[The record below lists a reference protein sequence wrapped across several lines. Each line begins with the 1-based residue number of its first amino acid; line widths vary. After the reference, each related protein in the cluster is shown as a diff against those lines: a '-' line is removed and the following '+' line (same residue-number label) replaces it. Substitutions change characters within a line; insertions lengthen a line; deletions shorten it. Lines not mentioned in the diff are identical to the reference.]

1 VGTHTKGWRMNI
13 RFILLLTVLLHL
25 AFSGSRVTLSLLALH
40 LDATPLVVGI
50 LISLLAAVP
59 LVFAVGWGRTI
70 DRVGVRKP
78 LMIGAC
84 LALGALLLAA
94 AVPRIELLFV
104 VSAVIGS
111 GFMLV
116 HICVNQVAGL
126 LGTPEQRSRN
136 FSLLALAFSTSGF
149 LGPTISGF
157 AIDLIGHRM
166 TFLLLGASTLV
177 AIVLMLL
184 HPVSLPA
191 HPASTADQGSK
202 RVGDLF
208 RIRDLR
214 RAFVASAVLSMA
226 WDLFTFV
233 TPIHGTRLGLSA
245 SVIGL
250 ILGSFGAAI
259 FLVRLVLPAIVHRLS
274 EWPLLIGGMFAT
286 GAAMA
291 VFPLI
296 ESVSLLMTVA
306 FVLGLAIGGTQP
318 MIMSLLYNTAPPGR
332 GGEVVGVRTFLLNVT
347 QAGIPLLFGIVGS
360 TMGMTPVFWTMAAV
374 LLLGG
379 IHTSRGNAAHKT

>member
-1 VGTHTKGWRMNI
+1 MTI
-13 RFILLLTVLLHL
+13 RFVLLLTVILHL
-25 AFSGSRVTLSLLALH
+25 AFAGSRVTLSLLALH
-40 LDATPLVVGI
+40 LQATPLTVGV

-70 DRVGVRKP
+70 DRIGVRKP
-78 LMIGAC
+78 LLIGAC
-84 LALGALLLAA
+84 LVLGALLLAA
-94 AVPRIELLFV
+94 ALPRIEVLFI
-104 VSAVIGS
+104 VSAVAGS

-157 AIDLIGHRM
+157 AIDLIGHRL
-166 TFLLLGASTLV
+166 TFLLLGGSTAV
-177 AIVLMLL
+177 GIALMLL
-184 HPVSLPA
+184 RPIRLPA
-191 HPASTADQGSK
+191 HPASVAGHERK

-208 RIRDLR
+208 RIRGLR

-245 SVIGL
+245 SMIGL

-286 GAAMA
+286 GVAMII
-291 VFPLI
+291 FPLI
-296 ESVSLLMTVA
+296 DSVSLLMAVA
-306 FVLGLAIGGTQP
+306 FMLGLAIGGTQP

-332 GGEVVGVRTFLLNVT
+332 GGEVVGVRTFLLNLT
-347 QAGIPLLFGIVGS
+347 QAGMPLLFGVLGS
-360 TMGMTPVFWTMAAV
+360 TMGMTPVFWAMAAV

-379 IHTSRGNAAHKT
+379 AYTSRR

>member
-1 VGTHTKGWRMNI
+1 MTI
-13 RFILLLTVLLHL
+13 RFVLLLTVILHL
-25 AFSGSRVTLSLLALH
+25 AFAGSRVTLSLLALH
-40 LDATPLVVGI
+40 LQATPLTVGV

-70 DRVGVRKP
+70 DRIGVRKP
-78 LMIGAC
+78 LLIGAC
-84 LALGALLLAA
+84 LVLGALLLAA
-94 AVPRIELLFV
+94 ALPRIEVLFI
-104 VSAVIGS
+104 VSAVAGS

-157 AIDLIGHRM
+157 AIDLIGHRL
-166 TFLLLGASTLV
+166 TFLLLGGSTAV
-177 AIVLMLL
+177 GIALMLL
-184 HPVSLPA
+184 RPIRLPA
-191 HPASTADQGSK
+191 HPASVAGHERK

-208 RIRDLR
+208 RIRGLR

-245 SVIGL
+245 SMIGL

-286 GAAMA
+286 GVAMII
-291 VFPLI
+291 FPLI
-296 ESVSLLMTVA
+296 DSVSLLIAVA
-306 FVLGLAIGGTQP
+306 FMLGLAIGGTQP

-332 GGEVVGVRTFLLNVT
+332 GGEVVGVRTFLLNLT
-347 QAGIPLLFGIVGS
+347 QAGMPLLFGVLGS
-360 TMGMTPVFWTMAAV
+360 TMGMTPVFWAMAAV

-379 IHTSRGNAAHKT
+379 AYTSRR

>member
-1 VGTHTKGWRMNI
+1 MTI
-13 RFILLLTVLLHL
+13 RFVLLLTVILHL
-25 AFSGSRVTLSLLALH
+25 AFAGSRVTLSLLALH
-40 LDATPLVVGI
+40 LQATPLTVGI

-70 DRVGVRKP
+70 DRIGVRKP
-78 LMIGAC
+78 LLIGAC
-84 LALGALLLAA
+84 LVLGALLLAA
-94 AVPRIELLFV
+94 ALPRIEVLFI
-104 VSAVIGS
+104 VSAVAGS

-157 AIDLIGHRM
+157 AIDLIGHRL
-166 TFLLLGASTLV
+166 TFLLLGGSTAV
-177 AIVLMLL
+177 GIALMLL
-184 HPVSLPA
+184 RPIRLPA
-191 HPASTADQGSK
+191 HPASVAGHERK

-208 RIRDLR
+208 RIRGLR

-245 SVIGL
+245 SMIGL

-286 GAAMA
+286 GVAMII
-291 VFPLI
+291 FPLI
-296 ESVSLLMTVA
+296 DSVSLLIAVA
-306 FVLGLAIGGTQP
+306 FMLGLAIGGTQP

-332 GGEVVGVRTFLLNVT
+332 GGEVVGVRTFLLNLT
-347 QAGIPLLFGIVGS
+347 QAGMPLLFGVLGS
-360 TMGMTPVFWTMAAV
+360 TMGMTPVFWAMAAV

-379 IHTSRGNAAHKT
+379 AYTSRR

>member
-1 VGTHTKGWRMNI
+1 MSI
-13 RFILLLTVLLHL
+13 RLLLVLTVLLHL

-40 LDATPLVVGI
+40 LNATPLTVGI

-78 LMIGAC
+78 LLIGAG
-84 LALGALLLAA
+84 LALAALLLGAA
-94 AVPRIELLFV
+94 APRIEVLFV
-104 VSAVIGS
+104 VSAVVGS

-149 LGPTISGF
+149 LGPVISGF
-157 AIDLIGHRM
+157 AIDLIGHRL
-166 TFLLLGASTLV
+166 TFLVLGLSTV
-177 AIVLMLL
+177 AGIVLMLL
-184 HPVSLPA
+184 RPVRLPA
-191 HPASTADQGSK
+191 HPASAESAGRK
-202 RVGDLF
+202 RLGDLF
-208 RIRDLR
+208 RIQDLR

-250 ILGSFGAAI
+250 ILGCFGAAI

-286 GAAMA
+286 GAAMT

-296 ESVSLLMTVA
+296 ESTALLMAVA
-306 FVLGLAIGGTQP
+306 FCIGLSIGGTQP

-347 QAGIPLLFGIVGS
+347 QSGIPLLFGIVGS

-379 IHTSRGNAAHKT
+379 AYTSRGGSAGRA

>member
-1 VGTHTKGWRMNI
+1 MRVV
-13 RFILLLTVLLHL
+13 LLLTILLHL
-25 AFSGSRVTLSLLALH
+25 AFAGSRVTLSLLALH
-40 LDATPLVVGI
+40 LQATPLTVGI

-59 LVFAVGWGRTI
+59 LLFAVGWGRTI
-70 DRVGVRKP
+70 DRIGVRKP
-78 LMIGAC
+78 LLIGAG
-84 LALGALLLAA
+84 AVLGAMLLAA
-94 AVPRIELLFV
+94 ALPRIEVLFL
-104 VSAVIGS
+104 VSAVAGS

-116 HICVNQVAGL
+116 HICVNQAAGL
-126 LGTPEQRSRN
+126 LGRPEQRSRH

-149 LGPTISGF
+149 LGPMTAGF
-157 AIDLIGHRM
+157 AIDLIGHRL
-166 TFLLLGASTLV
+166 TFLVLGCSAL
-177 AIVLMLL
+177 AGIVLMLAQPL
-184 HPVSLPA
+184 TLPPPP
-191 HPASTADQGSK
+191 PASGNDRK
-202 RVGDLF
+202 RVGDLL
-208 RIRDLR
+208 RIGNLR

-250 ILGSFGAAI
+250 ILGAFGAAI
-259 FLVRLVLPAIVHRLS
+259 FLVRLLLPAIAHRLS

-296 ESVSLLMTVA
+296 DSAVLLMAVA

-332 GGEVVGVRTFLLNVT
+332 GGEVVGVRTFLLNLT
-347 QAGIPLLFGIVGS
+347 QSGIPLLFGIVGAAL
-360 TMGMTPVFWTMAAV
+360 GMTPVFWAMAA
-374 LLLGG
+374 LLFLGG
-379 IHTSRGNAAHKT
+379 AYTSRRRD

>member
-1 VGTHTKGWRMNI
+1 MTI
-13 RFILLLTVLLHL
+13 RFVLLLTVILHL
-25 AFSGSRVTLSLLALH
+25 AFAGSRVTLSLLALH
-40 LDATPLVVGI
+40 LQSTPLTVGV

-70 DRVGVRKP
+70 DRIGVRKP
-78 LMIGAC
+78 LLIGAC
-84 LALGALLLAA
+84 LVLGALLLAA
-94 AVPRIELLFV
+94 ALPRIEVLFI
-104 VSAVIGS
+104 VSAVAGS

-157 AIDLIGHRM
+157 AIDLIGHRL
-166 TFLLLGASTLV
+166 TFLLLGGSTAV
-177 AIVLMLL
+177 GIALMLL
-184 HPVSLPA
+184 RPIRLPA
-191 HPASTADQGSK
+191 HPASAAGHERK

-208 RIRDLR
+208 RIRGLR

-245 SVIGL
+245 SMIGL

-286 GAAMA
+286 GVAMII
-291 VFPLI
+291 FPLI
-296 ESVSLLMTVA
+296 DSVSLLIAVA
-306 FVLGLAIGGTQP
+306 FMLGLAIGGTQP

-332 GGEVVGVRTFLLNVT
+332 GGEVVGVRTFLLNLT
-347 QAGIPLLFGIVGS
+347 QAGMPLLFGVLGS
-360 TMGMTPVFWTMAAV
+360 AMGMTPVFWAMAAV

-379 IHTSRGNAAHKT
+379 AYTSRR

>member
-1 VGTHTKGWRMNI
+1 MTI
-13 RFILLLTVLLHL
+13 RFVLLLTMILHL
-25 AFSGSRVTLSLLALH
+25 AFTGSRVTLSLYALH
-40 LDATPLVVGI
+40 LQATPLTVGI

-59 LVFAVGWGRTI
+59 LLFAVGWGRTI
-70 DRVGVRKP
+70 DRIGVRKP
-78 LMIGAC
+78 LLIGAGTV
-84 LALGALLLAA
+84 LGALLLGA
-94 AVPRIELLFV
+94 AVPRIEVLFI
-104 VSAVIGS
+104 VSAVVGS

-149 LGPTISGF
+149 LGPVISGF
-157 AIDLIGHRM
+157 AIDLVGHRM
-166 TFLLLGASTLV
+166 TFLLLGCSA
-177 AIVLMLL
+177 AAGIALMLL
-184 HPVSLPA
+184 RPIRIPA
-191 HPASTADQGSK
+191 HPASAAGHDHK

-208 RIRDLR
+208 RIRGLR

-274 EWPLLIGGMFAT
+274 EWPLLIGGMLAT
-286 GAAMA
+286 GAAMFI
-291 VFPLI
+291 FPLI
-296 ESVSLLMTVA
+296 DSVSLLMAVA
-306 FVLGLAIGGTQP
+306 FMLGLAIGGTQP

-332 GGEVVGVRTFLLNVT
+332 GGEVVGVRTFLLNLT
-347 QAGIPLLFGIVGS
+347 QAGMPLLFGIVGS

-374 LLLGG
+374 LLVGG
-379 IHTSRGNAAHKT
+379 AYTSRR

>member
-1 VGTHTKGWRMNI
+1 MTI
-13 RFILLLTVLLHL
+13 RFVLLLTVILHL
-25 AFSGSRVTLSLLALH
+25 AFAGSRVTLSLLALH
-40 LDATPLVVGI
+40 LYPLDHSPHPLALHLQATPLTVGV

-70 DRVGVRKP
+70 DRIGVRKP
-78 LMIGAC
+78 LLIGAC
-84 LALGALLLAA
+84 LVLGALLLAA
-94 AVPRIELLFV
+94 ALPRIEVLFI
-104 VSAVIGS
+104 VSAVAGS

-157 AIDLIGHRM
+157 AIDLIGHRL
-166 TFLLLGASTLV
+166 TFLLLGGSTAV
-177 AIVLMLL
+177 GIALMLL
-184 HPVSLPA
+184 RPIRLPA
-191 HPASTADQGSK
+191 HPASAAGHERK

-208 RIRDLR
+208 RIRGLR

-245 SVIGL
+245 SMIGL
-250 ILGSFGAAI
+250 ILGAFGAAI

-286 GAAMA
+286 GVAMII
-291 VFPLI
+291 FPLI
-296 ESVSLLMTVA
+296 DSVSLLIAVA
-306 FVLGLAIGGTQP
+306 FMLGLAIGGTQP

-332 GGEVVGVRTFLLNVT
+332 GGEVVGVRTFLLNLT
-347 QAGIPLLFGIVGS
+347 QAGMPLLFGVLGS
-360 TMGMTPVFWTMAAV
+360 TMGMTPVFWAMAAV

-379 IHTSRGNAAHKT
+379 AYTSRR

>member
-1 VGTHTKGWRMNI
+1 
-13 RFILLLTVLLHL
+13 
-25 AFSGSRVTLSLLALH
+25 
-40 LDATPLVVGI
+40 
-50 LISLLAAVP
+50 
-59 LVFAVGWGRTI
+59 
-70 DRVGVRKP
+70 VRKP
-78 LMIGAC
+78 LLIGAC
-84 LALGALLLAA
+84 LVLGALLLAA
-94 AVPRIELLFV
+94 ALPRIEVLFI
-104 VSAVIGS
+104 VSAVAGS

-126 LGTPEQRSRN
+126 LGKPEQRSRN

-157 AIDLIGHRM
+157 AIDLIGHRL
-166 TFLLLGASTLV
+166 TFLLLGGSTAV
-177 AIVLMLL
+177 GIALMLL
-184 HPVSLPA
+184 RPIRLPA
-191 HPASTADQGSK
+191 HPASAAGHERK

-208 RIRDLR
+208 RIRGLR

-245 SVIGL
+245 SMIGL
-250 ILGSFGAAI
+250 ILGAFGAAI

-286 GAAMA
+286 GVAMII
-291 VFPLI
+291 FPLI
-296 ESVSLLMTVA
+296 DSVSLLIAVA
-306 FVLGLAIGGTQP
+306 FMLGLAIGGTQP

-332 GGEVVGVRTFLLNVT
+332 GGEVVGVRTFLLNLT
-347 QAGIPLLFGIVGS
+347 QAGMPLLFGVLGS
-360 TMGMTPVFWTMAAV
+360 TMGMTPVFWAMAAV

-379 IHTSRGNAAHKT
+379 AYTSRR

>member
-1 VGTHTKGWRMNI
+1 MSI
-13 RFILLLTVLLHL
+13 RTVLLLTVLLHL
-25 AFSGSRVTLSLLALH
+25 AFAGSRVTLSLLALH
-40 LDATPLVVGI
+40 LQATPLTVGI

-59 LVFAVGWGRTI
+59 LIFAVGWGRTI
-70 DRVGVRKP
+70 DRIGVRKP
-78 LMIGAC
+78 LFIGAG
-84 LALGALLLAA
+84 AVLGALLLAA
-94 AVPRIELLFV
+94 ALPRIEVLFI
-104 VSAVIGS
+104 VSAVVGS

-149 LGPTISGF
+149 LGPMTAGF
-157 AIDLIGHRM
+157 AIDLVGHRL
-166 TFLLLGASTLV
+166 TFLVLGCSAV
-177 AIVLMLL
+177 AGIALMLTQRMT
-184 HPVSLPA
+184 LPA
-191 HPASTADQGSK
+191 HPAAAAGHDRK
-202 RVGDLF
+202 RVADLF

-214 RAFVASAVLSMA
+214 RAFVASAVLSMG

-259 FLVRLVLPAIVHRLS
+259 FLVRLLLPLIVHRLS

-296 ESVSLLMTVA
+296 DSAVLLMMVA

-332 GGEVVGVRTFLLNVT
+332 GGEVVGVRTFLLNLT
-347 QAGIPLLFGIVGS
+347 QAGIPLLFGIVG
-360 TMGMTPVFWTMAAV
+360 TALGMTPVFWAMAAV
-374 LLLGG
+374 LFLGG
-379 IHTSRGNAAHKT
+379 AYTSRRPAPGRQ

>member
-1 VGTHTKGWRMNI
+1 MTI
-13 RFILLLTVLLHL
+13 RFVLLLTVILHL
-25 AFSGSRVTLSLLALH
+25 AFAGSRVTLSLLALH
-40 LDATPLVVGI
+40 LQSTPLTVGV

-70 DRVGVRKP
+70 DRIGVRKP
-78 LMIGAC
+78 LLIGAC
-84 LALGALLLAA
+84 LVLGALLLAA
-94 AVPRIELLFV
+94 ALPRIEVLFI
-104 VSAVIGS
+104 VSAVAGS

-157 AIDLIGHRM
+157 AIDLIGHRL
-166 TFLLLGASTLV
+166 TFLLLGGSTAV
-177 AIVLMLL
+177 GIALMLL
-184 HPVSLPA
+184 RPIRLPA
-191 HPASTADQGSK
+191 HPASVAGHERK

-208 RIRDLR
+208 RIRGLR

-245 SVIGL
+245 SMIGL

-286 GAAMA
+286 GVAMII
-291 VFPLI
+291 FPLI
-296 ESVSLLMTVA
+296 DSVSLLIAVA
-306 FVLGLAIGGTQP
+306 FMLGLAIGGTQP

-332 GGEVVGVRTFLLNVT
+332 GGEVVGVRTFLLNLT
-347 QAGIPLLFGIVGS
+347 QAGMPLLFGVLGS
-360 TMGMTPVFWTMAAV
+360 AMGMTPVFWAMAAV

-379 IHTSRGNAAHKT
+379 AYTSRR

>member
-1 VGTHTKGWRMNI
+1 MTI
-13 RFILLLTVLLHL
+13 RFVLLLTVILHL
-25 AFSGSRVTLSLLALH
+25 AFAGSRVTLSLLALH
-40 LDATPLVVGI
+40 LQATPLTVGV

-70 DRVGVRKP
+70 DRIGVRKP
-78 LMIGAC
+78 LLIGAC
-84 LALGALLLAA
+84 LVLGALLLAA
-94 AVPRIELLFV
+94 ALPRIEVLFI
-104 VSAVIGS
+104 VSAVAGS

-166 TFLLLGASTLV
+166 TFLLLGGST
-177 AIVLMLL
+177 AAGIALMLL
-184 HPVSLPA
+184 RPIRLPA
-191 HPASTADQGSK
+191 HPASAAGHERK

-208 RIRDLR
+208 RIRGLR

-245 SVIGL
+245 SMIGL

-259 FLVRLVLPAIVHRLS
+259 FLVRLALPAIVHRLS
-274 EWPLLIGGMFAT
+274 EWPLLIGGMLAT
-286 GAAMA
+286 GVAMII
-291 VFPLI
+291 FPLI
-296 ESVSLLMTVA
+296 NSVSLLMAVA
-306 FVLGLAIGGTQP
+306 FMLGLAIGGTQP

-332 GGEVVGVRTFLLNVT
+332 GGEVVGVRTFLLNLT
-347 QAGIPLLFGIVGS
+347 QAGIPLLFGVVGS

-379 IHTSRGNAAHKT
+379 AYTSRR

>member
-1 VGTHTKGWRMNI
+1 MTI
-13 RFILLLTVLLHL
+13 RFVLLLTVILHL
-25 AFSGSRVTLSLLALH
+25 AFAGSRVTLSLLALH
-40 LDATPLVVGI
+40 LQATPLTVGV

-70 DRVGVRKP
+70 DRIGVRKP
-78 LMIGAC
+78 LLIGAC
-84 LALGALLLAA
+84 LVLGALLLAA
-94 AVPRIELLFV
+94 ALPRIEVLFI
-104 VSAVIGS
+104 VSAVAGS

-157 AIDLIGHRM
+157 AIDLIGHRL
-166 TFLLLGASTLV
+166 TFLLLGGSTAV
-177 AIVLMLL
+177 GIALMLL
-184 HPVSLPA
+184 RPIRLPA
-191 HPASTADQGSK
+191 HPASVAGHERK

-208 RIRDLR
+208 RIRGLR
-214 RAFVASAVLSMA
+214 RAFVASAALSMA

-245 SVIGL
+245 SMIGL

-286 GAAMA
+286 GVAMII
-291 VFPLI
+291 FPLI
-296 ESVSLLMTVA
+296 DSVSLLIAVA
-306 FVLGLAIGGTQP
+306 FMLGLAIGGTQP

-332 GGEVVGVRTFLLNVT
+332 GGEVVGVRTFLLNLT
-347 QAGIPLLFGIVGS
+347 QAGMPLLFGVLGS
-360 TMGMTPVFWTMAAV
+360 TMGMTPVFWAMAAV

-379 IHTSRGNAAHKT
+379 AYTSRR